1 VDRTHN
7 TAEVKKAPRNGPPN
21 RDGAAPP
28 PPRNWSAGA
37 ETVKTFPKEFN
48 RNLLKS
54 LDRRFMIILLLV
66 FIIEPALIIN
76 LALNYQPFTDSSDV
90 AKLQA
95 KYADIFLS
103 EFEVETPEET
113 VVQNELLFQASEMA
127 KQVAGE
133 TYGTSSG
140 PALPSLRPGAGTQE
154 TRAASRE
161 ESRTRRGISAAARG
175 RARNAMSEEVGRVGL
190 LGIITSGSNL
200 VSEAPAVQVLDYA
213 AMNGRDLDQVLSE
226 VRTTK
231 VPRLGTDYFGP
242 SVGSGLGG
250 MLNPD
255 DIVMAERAVRGTRF
269 TESGVN
275 TEDVVTSLGAAPRKR
290 VEANRKFEAVKRE
303 PSLTGFGARHDESRD
318 AELASREP
326 AHIRAVVMKHNAAIQ
341 DCYRKQ
347 LKHNPTLKCKV
358 TVRITID
365 YTGHVIGVNVI
376 SSTVDLPELNQCIVA
391 KITRWNDFGAMD
403 PSTTPVTFKQTYVFG
418 Y

>member
-1 VDRTHN
+1 
-7 TAEVKKAPRNGPPN
+7 
-21 RDGAAPP
+21 
-28 PPRNWSAGA
+28 
-37 ETVKTFPKEFN
+37 
-48 RNLLKS
+48 
-54 LDRRFMIILLLV
+54 MIILLLV

-303 PSLTGFGARHDESRD
+303 PSLTGFGARHDESRG